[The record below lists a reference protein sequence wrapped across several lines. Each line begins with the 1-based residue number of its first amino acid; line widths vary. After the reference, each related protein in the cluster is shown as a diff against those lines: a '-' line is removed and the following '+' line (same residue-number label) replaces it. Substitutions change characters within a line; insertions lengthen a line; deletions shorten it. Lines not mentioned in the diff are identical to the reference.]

1 MIPGGKKSKKVDK
14 SPLFLKE
21 SRYLKNQTTN
31 KCMQLNLMI
40 FNISFSNFMLSGGKK
55 CPNLRKFLHNQTTH
69 KNSFYVSIG

>member
-1 MIPGGKKSKKVDK
+1 MILGGKKSKKVDK

-40 FNISFSNFMLSGGKK
+40 LINRIDLSAG
-55 CPNLRKFLHNQTTH
+55 L
-69 KNSFYVSIG
+69 